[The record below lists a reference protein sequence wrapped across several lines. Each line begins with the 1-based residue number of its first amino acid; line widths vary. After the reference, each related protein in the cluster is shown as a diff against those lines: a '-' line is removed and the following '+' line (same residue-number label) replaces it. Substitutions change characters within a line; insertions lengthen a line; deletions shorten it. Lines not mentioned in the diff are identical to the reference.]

1 MPNDKS
7 LPEPE
12 TVAQQETGGDCVSR
26 LVRLREAIK
35 ELKLAACDA
44 REHLLSLEHRWMMD
58 RAKPILEET
67 DYHAML
73 SLNEAN
79 ADVGLPPKG
88 GSEPKKGVVGG

>member
-7 LPEPE
+7 PPEPE

-26 LVRLREAIK
+26 LVRLRKAIK
-35 ELKLAACDA
+35 ELELAACDA

-58 RAKPILEET
+58 RAKPILQET

-73 SLNEAN
+73 ALDSAN
-79 ADVGLPPKG
+79 A
-88 GSEPKKGVVGG
+88 